1 MVVDIIFFL
10 MILIK
15 SIFNHLIL
23 LKFRGGAGPNPSWHW
38 VWRVNT
44 EPGANRNVMGE
55 CHMTASLM
63 LAEYLGLFF
72 FIYLDGIVKDDVR
85 AE

>member
-1 MVVDIIFFL
+1 
-10 MILIK
+10 
-15 SIFNHLIL
+15 
-23 LKFRGGAGPNPSWHW
+23 
-38 VWRVNT
+38 
-44 EPGANRNVMGE
+44 
-55 CHMTASLM
+55 MTASLM